1 MTTSF
6 DTLLERLAAASKAEQ
21 PAIVGDIASGL
32 ASRTTSDAANEQ
44 LQKDKQTFLRQCEAL
59 LGPSTEILSQ
69 QGKKAAVEEDS
80 DHDGDK
86 EGQETLNL
94 QTAILKAL
102 LRIILQDAKTTD
114 MLLLE
119 GDLYPTVLKL
129 ASAYAP
135 EVSTSKSK
143 SEQQA
148 AAQEKDSNATTSH
161 QKNNNLKPLVV
172 IVLAKAFEL
181 TTNKVKVQDRSATI
195 VLEDV
200 GSDKIKIRAAGFQSL
215 STITQADLKIGCAML
230 NKEGLLA
237 EIMDCIELEPEQIQ
251 VILAETLSAACAD
264 AKTRSTIGLHCSD
277 FLKSIVHQGST
288 KNQHLKGAAAVAL
301 TKISLAEAQQDP
313 SVGTAGLGGGAA
325 AGGGAAGATGLG
337 GAGNEEELARLFSK
351 LLKDDKND
359 STEGV
364 QLNAVEGLAYA
375 SIQPKVKEM
384 IATDKLLMLSL
395 FRLAEQTKS
404 SPLKYGLITIFNNI
418 TAFKKRLSAEQEQ
431 MQKLKK
437 MAGAMP
443 QQGSGGTKKSLLEED
458 DSENPLEA
466 EAAVTKRNVAL
477 AKLGMMP
484 AIHALVQQGSET
496 IRQAV
501 AQTIRNLV
509 TPQETRGLLVQQGVV
524 RILIP
529 LSQKSNVEATK
540 SAATQAL
547 AKISITL
554 DPRLTFKNQRLV
566 ELVKPFIWLLDSTD
580 QLCQFESLMAL
591 TNLGSTGDV
600 AVLSLIVTENGIEKM
615 ENLQF
620 SEHALV
626 RRAATEA
633 LCNMIFFEP
642 VFEAYSDPKRAKNK
656 IHLLLALCDV
666 EDFMTKRAA
675 SGALA
680 VLSTSEA
687 VCEMI
692 LAQERGL
699 EILQGLITLG
709 IVPRE
714 TEQEEGGEDSKKK
727 KKPSTPSSKVDPE
740 TQAIEEVL
748 GDQETVIDHE
758 AAVARMDELRHRG
771 AECIKNMVKI
781 GGKAMCQQIAQRG
794 GAHQLAALAQKSTN
808 EAVRYCAMEALLA
821 MRDQGVQIQ

>member
-1 MTTSF
+1 MAASF
-6 DTLLERLAAASKAEQ
+6 DTLLQQLAAASKAEQ
-21 PAIVGDIASGL
+21 PSIIGDIASGL
-32 ASRTTSDAANEQ
+32 ASRTASDATNEQ
-44 LQKDKQTFLRQCEAL
+44 LHKDKQTFLERCQAL
-59 LGPSTEILSQ
+59 LGPSTGIVNQSE
-69 QGKKAAVEEDS
+69 KKAAVEEDL
-80 DHDGDK
+80 DRDDDK
-86 EGQETLNL
+86 ETQETLAL

-102 LRIILQDAKTTD
+102 LRVILQDAKAADT
-114 MLLLE
+114 LLLA

-135 EVSTSKSK
+135 EVANTKSK
-143 SEQQA
+143 SEQQGTH
-148 AAQEKDSNATTSH
+148 EKDSQAKSND
-161 QKNNNLKPLVV
+161 QKTNSLKPLVV
-172 IVLAKAFEL
+172 IVLSKAFEL
-181 TTNKVKVQDRSATI
+181 TTNKTKVQDRSATV
-195 VLEDV
+195 VLEDI
-200 GSDKIKIRAAGFQSL
+200 GSDKVKIRATGFQSL
-215 STITQADLKIGCAML
+215 STITQADLKIGCAVL

-237 EIMDCIELEPEQIQ
+237 EIMDCIELEPEQTQ
-251 VILAETLSAACAD
+251 VILTETLSAACAD
-264 AKTRSTIGLHCSD
+264 SKTRGTIRLQCSD
-277 FLKSIVHQGST
+277 FLKSIIHQSSI

-313 SVGTAGLGGGAA
+313 STGMAGLGGEA
-325 AGGGAAGATGLG
+325 AGRDAAGATAFG

-359 STEGV
+359 SAEGV

-395 FRLAEQTKS
+395 FQLAEQTKS
-404 SPLKYGLITIFNNI
+404 NPLKYGLITIFNNI

-437 MAGAMP
+437 MAGAIP
-443 QQGSGGTKKSLLEED
+443 QQGSTSTKKSLLEED
-458 DSENPLEA
+458 DSEHPLEA
-466 EAAVTKRNVAL
+466 EAAVMKRNVTL
-477 AKLGMMP
+477 AKLNIMP
-484 AIHALVQQGSET
+484 AIHALARQGSET

-509 TPQETRGLLVQQGVV
+509 TPQETRGLLVQQGIVS
-524 RILIP
+524 ILIP
-529 LSQKSNVEATK
+529 LSQKSNNEVTK

-620 SEHALV
+620 SEHVLV

-642 VFEAYSDPKRAKNK
+642 VFEAYSDPKRSKNK

-680 VLSTSEA
+680 VLSTSQA

-692 LAQERGL
+692 MAQERGL

-709 IVPRE
+709 VVPRE
-714 TEQEEGGEDSKKK
+714 TGQGGEGNTQKK
-727 KKPSTPSSKVDPE
+727 SSESHSKVDAE
-740 TQAIEEVL
+740 MQAMDEVL
-748 GDQETVIDHE
+748 GDQETVIDYE

-781 GGKAMCQQIAQRG
+781 GGKTMGQQLAQRG

-808 EAVRYCAMEALLA
+808 EAVRYCALEALLA